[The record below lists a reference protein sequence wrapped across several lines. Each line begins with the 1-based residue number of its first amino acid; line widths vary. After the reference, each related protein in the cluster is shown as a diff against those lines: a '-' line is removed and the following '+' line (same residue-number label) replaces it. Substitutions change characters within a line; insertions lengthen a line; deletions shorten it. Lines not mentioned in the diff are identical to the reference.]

1 MRRLL
6 VPLALFAC
14 LLPAQAESVKTPCG
28 SFAAPDGLQVLD
40 RDDKPDAKT
49 GKPSGMVVFSRANDL
64 PRAVFIVVCSYT
76 EPDAA
81 KPFDAQEAAVRM
93 GNPFDRKLT
102 RDAAKPQAVG
112 GVDGARFEGTLPN
125 GVRAISYTADR
136 GGYRLVVL
144 LKGPASSPYKELMN
158 QFAQGI
164 EGFSWMLPAAAGA
177 AAASAP

>member
-6 VPLALFAC
+6 ATLALC
-14 LLPAQAESVKTPCG
+14 TSLLPAHAEGVKTPCG
-28 SFAAPDGLQVLD
+28 SFIAPDGLQVLD

-64 PRAVFIVVCSYT
+64 PRAVFIVVCSYV

-81 KPFDAQEAAVRM
+81 KPFDAQDAAVRM

-102 RDAAKPQAVG
+102 RDAAKPQVVG

-125 GVRAISYTADR
+125 GLRAISYTADR

-144 LKGPASSPYKELMN
+144 LKGPANSPYKELAD
-158 QFAQGI
+158 QFAKGI
-164 EGFSWMLPAAAGA
+164 EGFAWALPAADG
-177 AAASAP
+177 AASAPQ